1 MQTVFRT
8 ILLVS
13 LVVAG
18 CASTPA
24 ARHYTLSAE
33 ASDSHRLAT
42 SQRKIEIVAVR
53 IPEVW
58 DRPQIVVTKS
68 SSEVSL
74 NEFHRWAAPLR
85 TEVPRVVTR
94 NLARILDTQTVWLRR
109 DISGAQPDLRVQVSI
124 EHIDAVPGEAL
135 QLQATWLIRAENGG
149 NPRSGRTAVSEPLK
163 EQTHDAVVL
172 ATGRALLAMSIAL
185 AKDIQAMPM

>member
-1 MQTVFRT
+1 
-8 ILLVS
+8 VS

-18 CASTPA
+18 CASTPP

-33 ASDSHRLAT
+33 ANDSHRLAT
-42 SQRKIEIVAVR
+42 SQRKIEIVSVR

-74 NEFHRWAAPLR
+74 NEYHRWAAPLR

-109 DISGAQPDLRVQVSI
+109 DFVGAQPDLRVQVSI

-135 QLQATWLIRAENGG
+135 QLQAAWLIRAETGASN
-149 NPRSGRTAVSEPLK
+149 RSGRTAIVEPL
-163 EQTHDAVVL
+163 TDSSYDAVVA